1 MNVVALRPAPVASEP
16 VHLLG
21 RVTAVAPDG
30 QVGVEDES
38 GAAWSCRR
46 AASCLLQPQPG
57 DTVMISGPDR
67 LRVWLIAV
75 VEQADASV
83 SRIDAPG
90 DVVLASATG
99 SVSIE
104 GAADVRL
111 RATGALDMQA
121 AQWKLQ
127 ADRAQ
132 CRVDEMHY
140 TGRQADATVGHARFF
155 GKVFE
160 TVADRVMQMAR
171 NAFRIVD
178 DTEQVRVGQMDVEAE
193 QSVRIHAR
201 HTLVTGTDLV
211 KVDASQ
217 IHMG

>member
-1 MNVVALRPAPVASEP
+1 MNVVALRPAPVTPGP

-21 RVTAVAPDG
+21 HVTAIAPDG
-30 QVGVEDES
+30 QIGVEDES
-38 GAAWSCRR
+38 GTAWTCRR

-75 VEQADASV
+75 VEQADATA

-90 DVVLASATG
+90 NVVLASATG

-104 GAADVRL
+104 SASDVRL
-111 RATGALDMQA
+111 RAVGAVDMQA
-121 AQWKLQ
+121 AQWKLE
-127 ADRAQ
+127 ADLAQ

-140 TGRQADATVGHARFF
+140 TGRQADATVGHTRIF

-171 NAFRIVD
+171 SAFRIVD
-178 DTEQVRVGQMDVEAE
+178 ETEQVRVGQMDVEAE
-193 QSVRIHAR
+193 HSVRIHGQ

>member
-1 MNVVALRPAPVASEP
+1 MNVVALRPTPIAPEP

-21 RVTAVAPDG
+21 RVTAIAADG
-30 QVGVEDES
+30 QIVIEDES

-75 VEQADASV
+75 VEQADSSV
-83 SRIDAPG
+83 SRIGAPG
-90 DVVLASATG
+90 DVVLASTTG

-104 GAADVRL
+104 SAADVRL
-111 RATGALDMQA
+111 QATGALGMQA
-121 AQWKLQ
+121 AQWKLD

-132 CRVDEMHY
+132 CRVDEMLY
-140 TGRQADATVGHARFF
+140 TGRQADATVGHARIF

-178 DTEQVRVGQMDVEAE
+178 DTEHVRVGQMDLEAE
-193 QSVRIHAR
+193 QSVRVHGR
-201 HTLVTGTDLV
+201 HTLLTGTDLV

>member
-1 MNVVALRPAPVASEP
+1 MNVVALRPAPIASDP

-21 RVTAVAPDG
+21 RVTAIEPDG
-30 QVGVEDES
+30 QIGVEDES
-38 GAAWSCRR
+38 GGAWLCRR
-46 AASCLLQPQPG
+46 AASCLLRPRPG
-57 DTVMISGPDR
+57 DTVMLSGPDR
-67 LRVWLIAV
+67 LRIWLIAV

-90 DVVLASATG
+90 DLVLSSSAG

-104 GAADVRL
+104 SAADLRL
-111 RATGALDMQA
+111 HGVGALDMQT
-121 AQWKLQ
+121 AQWKLR
-127 ADRAQ
+127 ASHAQ
-132 CRVDEMHY
+132 CNIDEMHY
-140 TGRQADATVGHARFF
+140 TGRQADATVGHARIF

-178 DTEQVRVGQMDVEAE
+178 ETEQVRAGHMDVEAAE
-193 QSVRIHAR
+193 SVRIHAR

>member
-1 MNVVALRPAPVASEP
+1 MNVVALRPAPMAADP

-38 GAAWSCRR
+38 GAAWLCRR
-46 AASCLLQPQPG
+46 AASCLLLPRPG
-57 DTVMISGPDR
+57 DTVMLSGPDR

-75 VEQADASV
+75 VEQADASA
-83 SRIDAPG
+83 SRIEAPG

-99 SVSIE
+99 AVTIE
-104 GAADVRL
+104 SATDLRL
-111 RATGALDMQA
+111 QGGGALDMQA
-121 AQWKLQ
+121 AQWTLKAQ
-127 ADRAQ
+127 RAQ
-132 CRVDEMHY
+132 CNVDEMHY
-140 TGRQADATVGHARFF
+140 TGQRADATVGHARIF

-178 DTEQVRVGQMDVEAE
+178 DTEQVRVGHMDVEAA
-193 QSVRIHAR
+193 QSVRIHAQ

-211 KVDASQ
+211 KVDAAQ